1 MGTIARYLVPI
12 DSKVSAAEYA
22 DKAMEV
28 LLQMK
33 VISEGAERNKELFYN
48 GERSTEP
55 FQMEPGDVE
64 CGFDMGGVYAG
75 PGFTIAPEEY
85 VDGVSCPKCNA
96 DITEQW
102 GPKIRDEDGRKEYDS
117 PDVRISC
124 PNCGAVCRLDEVK
137 SDVVK
142 FYMTD
147 RFVHFWDAR
156 PFKPEWVAEFDR
168 RLGCHHE
175 VFEYGWT

>member
-1 MGTIARYLVPI
+1 
-12 DSKVSAAEYA
+12 
-22 DKAMEV
+22 MEV

-102 GPKIRDEDGRKEYDS
+102 AQKSGMRTGARSMTLRTFAS
-117 PDVRISC
+117 PV
-124 PNCGAVCRLDEVK
+124 PNAA
-137 SDVVK
+137 
-142 FYMTD
+142 
-147 RFVHFWDAR
+147 RFAGSM
-156 PFKPEWVAEFDR
+156 K
-168 RLGCHHE
+168 
-175 VFEYGWT
+175 